1 MLCAT
6 LGENIL
12 LVVICA
18 IIMKAIMI
26 IIIITVI
33 ITIVFDNLKRCTA
46 RII

>member
-6 LGENIL
+6 LDESIL

-18 IIMKAIMI
+18 IIMKAVMI

>member
-6 LGENIL
+6 LGESIL

-18 IIMKAIMI
+18 IIMKAVM